1 MKSSTKDK
9 AEGKIHQI
17 KGALKEGIGSAVKD
31 RDLEIEGKV
40 ETVQGKIQ
48 EKIAEVEKVLGK

>member
-40 ETVQGKIQ
+40 EMVQGKIQ